1 MIRII
6 TDSLCDLTMEYAK
19 EINIDIL
26 PLNVCFGEEEYKC
39 GIELSNE
46 DFYTKLEENSTPPS
60 TSAVNPYDFE
70 EVFQRYADAGD
81 DVVAIIFS
89 KGMSATF
96 QSAYIAQEKVDS
108 DKIHLI
114 D

>member
-46 DFYTKLEENSTPPS
+46 DF
-60 TSAVNPYDFE
+60 
-70 EVFQRYADAGD
+70 
-81 DVVAIIFS
+81 I
-89 KGMSATF
+89 
-96 QSAYIAQEKVDS
+96 QS
-108 DKIHLI
+108 
-114 D
+114 

>member
-60 TSAVNPYDFE
+60 TSAVYGMERFYLCKIQKRFCEYFIRRKAYRKIQIYGRLCNY
-70 EVFQRYADAGD
+70 QSD
-81 DVVAIIFS
+81 DC
-89 KGMSATF
+89 KEG
-96 QSAYIAQEKVDS
+96 
-108 DKIHLI
+108 
-114 D
+114 